1 LIETKQRKLISLACS
16 FNSNFN
22 QFLASHD
29 SRILPK
35 LKTGIVQQPID
46 NIYWQ
51 KECGAFKTSGDNLW
65 SLEEESNSTF
75 LPTDYYDDEGNHRI
89 GMAYVHY
96 QENEGKML
104 PTGIPVP
111 VIPRKECLLYIGEWS
126 YLESH
131 LDVKQ
136 SEEWYW
142 NSIGRLTDHLFESA
156 VTKHLNYK
164 FLLQS
169 VKREKVG
176 LNDSFN
182 YSHDDEWL
190 LKLFILKVTSGAL
203 EMYFD
208 PLREQATTH
217 LASRRKALDANLGT
231 LFTPSKSTATTAS
244 RLITKIK
251 EDLDGVDIE
260 EIAVIAQ
267 LEKLAARESYRRV
280 KKTIPLKA
288 LVREIS
294 ALSQMLLDTSN
305 DQKSRFPPAGIQ
317 NILGLI
323 DAEASKTQIKKYQSL
338 YDDSNEQYLSTG
350 YQ

>member
-1 LIETKQRKLISLACS
+1 MIETDQRKLISLACS

-51 KECGAFKTSGDNLW
+51 KDCGAFKTSGDSLW
-65 SLEEESNSTF
+65 SLEEESSSTF
-75 LPTDYYDDEGNHRI
+75 LPTDYYDDEGNHKI

-96 QENEGKML
+96 QENEGEIL
-104 PTGIPVP
+104 PTGVPMP
-111 VIPRKECLLYIGEWS
+111 VIPRKECLMYIGEWS

-136 SEEWYW
+136 TEEWYW

-164 FLLQS
+164 FLLKS
-169 VKREKVG
+169 VEREKVG

-251 EDLDGVDIE
+251 EDLRVVDIE

-280 KKTIPLKA
+280 KKTAPLRA
-288 LVREIS
+288 LVREVS
-294 ALSQMLLDTSN
+294 ALSQILLDTSN
-305 DQKSRFPPAGIQ
+305 AQKNRFPPSGIQ

-323 DAEASKTQIKKYQSL
+323 DAEASKTTIKKYQSL
-338 YDDSNEQYLSTG
+338 YDDSHEQYLSTG

>member
-1 LIETKQRKLISLACS
+1 MIETEQRKLISLACS

-51 KECGAFKTSGDNLW
+51 KECGAFKTSGYNLW

-75 LPTDYYDDEGNHRI
+75 LPTDYYDDECNHKI

-96 QENEGKML
+96 QENEGEIL
-104 PTGIPVP
+104 PTGVPMP
-111 VIPRKECLLYIGEWS
+111 VIPRKECLMYIGEWS

-164 FLLQS
+164 FLLKS
-169 VKREKVG
+169 VEREKVG

-251 EDLDGVDIE
+251 EDLRVVDIE

-267 LEKLAARESYRRV
+267 LEKLAIREPYRRV

-305 DQKSRFPPAGIQ
+305 SKKSRFPPAGIL